1 MQITLGGNENVPR
14 KVTAVIGSYQPGRII
29 DSAVEEILSAAEEC
43 GAEVTRIYLRDRHL
57 EFCTNCRA
65 CTQQEGSRRGACP
78 LADDMDAI
86 LDRLERSD
94 AMVLACPVNF
104 GTVTAVMKRFL
115 ERLVCYACWPWG
127 TASPKIRNEQ
137 RDKRAV
143 IVVSSA
149 APALMIRL
157 MTGTVGLLKKA
168 AGLLGAKTIGVVTIG
183 LAARREKQDIAVGAR
198 KKARHLGK
206 KLVS

>member
-1 MQITLGGNENVPR
+1 MNVPR
-14 KVTAVIGSYQPGRII
+14 KVTAIIGSYRAGRII
-29 DSAVEEILSAAEEC
+29 DSAVDEILSAAEEC
-43 GAEVTRIYLRDRHL
+43 GAEVTRIYLRDRHI

-65 CTQQEGSRRGACP
+65 CTQQAGIRRGACP

-86 LDRLERSD
+86 LDQLELSD
-94 AMVLACPVNF
+94 AIVLACPVNF
-104 GTVTAVMKRFL
+104 GTVTAAMKRFM

-127 TASPKIRNEQ
+127 TAGPRSRNKLHH
-137 RDKRAV
+137 KRAV

-149 APALMIRL
+149 APAMMIRL
-157 MTGTVGLLKKA
+157 MTGTVGILKKA
-168 AGLLGAKTIGVVTIG
+168 AGLLGAKTVGVLTIG
-183 LAARREKQDIAVGAR
+183 LAALQEKQDIAAGAR